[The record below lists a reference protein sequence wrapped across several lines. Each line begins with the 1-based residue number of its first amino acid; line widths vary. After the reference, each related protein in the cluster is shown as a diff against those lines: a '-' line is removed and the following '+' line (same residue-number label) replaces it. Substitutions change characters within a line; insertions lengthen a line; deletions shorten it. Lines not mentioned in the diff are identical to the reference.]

1 MSVKSP
7 LAIGTNFWSLSN
19 KVLDYVTH
27 VSPTLLI
34 NADVS
39 SDNLKFQVQ
48 QTTGIRKFKTASEC
62 S

>member
-1 MSVKSP
+1 MSRVHSR
-7 LAIGTNFWSLSN
+7 LGLTSGRCLIRL
-19 KVLDYVTH
+19 VDYVTH

-34 NADVS
+34 NAGVS

-48 QTTGIRKFKTASEC
+48 QTIGIRKFKTASEC